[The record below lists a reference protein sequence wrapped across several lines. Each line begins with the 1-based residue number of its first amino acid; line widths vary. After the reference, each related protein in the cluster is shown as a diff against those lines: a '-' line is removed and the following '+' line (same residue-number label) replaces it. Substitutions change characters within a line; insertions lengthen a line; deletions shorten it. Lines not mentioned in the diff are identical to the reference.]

1 MPESTSAVLR
11 PARGRLAGRRSR
23 RPRKYLAAFRVS
35 LMAQLAYP
43 GEVLMRSVFLLLIL
57 FIFASLWRTTY
68 GEMGR
73 RTIGGFSFT
82 QMLWY
87 VALTEALILSRGRTS
102 ITIADEVR
110 SGDFAYALTR
120 PFNFVLYRYAEAMGD
135 RVVRLSINFG
145 IASAL
150 ALLFTGGVGL
160 DPVGAAPALLLAW
173 AAVSLDFLFVL
184 AVQMLAFWTEDTT
197 AFQFI
202 YDRLLM
208 ILGGMLL
215 PIRLF
220 PHALALLA
228 RALPFA
234 AIINGPA
241 QTAVAFDAGALP
253 GAVLRLGLWLAAGLV
268 LASLLFRA
276 GVRRVNANGG

>member
-1 MPESTSAVLR
+1 MADPSTVALPSPRRGVSAVLPR
-11 PARGRLAGRRSR
+11 QW
-23 RPRKYLAAFRVS
+23 RKYVAAFRVA

-57 FIFASLWRTTY
+57 FIFSSLWRTTY

-73 RTIGGFSFT
+73 TTVGGFTFT

-87 VALTEALILSRGRTS
+87 VAMTEVLILSRGRTS

-110 SGDFAYALTR
+110 TGDFAYTLTR
-120 PFNFVLYRYAEAMGD
+120 PFNFLLYRYAEAMGD
-135 RVVRLSINFG
+135 RAVRLALNFG
-145 IASAL
+145 IASLL

-160 DPVGAAPALLLAW
+160 DPAGAAPALLLAW
-173 AAVSLDFLFVL
+173 AAVTLDFLLVL
-184 AVQMLAFWTEDTT
+184 CVQLLAFWTEDTT

-215 PIRLF
+215 PISLF
-220 PHALALLA
+220 PDALAAVA

-241 QTAVAFDAGALP
+241 QTAVAFHAGDLP
-253 GAVLRLGLWLAAGLV
+253 VVALRLLLWLAAGV
-268 LASLLFRA
+268 VVASALFRI